1 MNGLYDLLPLL
12 VLLGL
17 VGLWLKL
24 SRARE
29 MAVAEARRQCERHGL
44 QLLDETVGLA
54 GVALRRVDGL
64 RRVERCYAFE
74 VSIDGND
81 RQAGRLWM
89 IGSRFTGVRLPTIT
103 ARDEPAPS
111 PPEPAPPAAG
121 SNVVPLRRRSDPSHR
136 ER

>member
-29 MAVAEARRQCERHGL
+29 MAVTEARRQCERHGL

-54 GVALRRVDGL
+54 GVALRRVNGL

-81 RQAGRLWM
+81 REAGRLWM
-89 IGSRFTGVRLPTIT
+89 IGSQFTGMRLPTIAT
-103 ARDEPAPS
+103 RDEPAPS
-111 PPEPAPPAAG
+111 APEPASSLPG
-121 SNVVPLRRRSDPSHR
+121 GNVVPLRRRGDVSHR
-136 ER
+136 D